1 MLLVVGVAACVA
13 QWGVRTGDSFYAPPV
28 PARLSATR
36 LPPGIVW
43 PLHNGLANHNLT
55 LPDMVSNTEENQ
67 DSGGGC
73 GSCWAWSIT
82 TAVEARV
89 AQQKGQL
96 ISLSPQQL
104 VDCTHD
110 VPFGGNMGDMANEGC
125 AGGYTEATVEWLKS
139 NRYGICTHSDYPY
152 TGTEGQCA
160 ACTGKVR
167 IDEFEVYPRMVQSA
181 PGVYSETPA
190 TEALLAQMVSSGP
203 TVALLSIANQTA
215 FSLGDTSDTTC
226 PSTVATGEP
235 PLHSVVVYG
244 YTDAEWLV
252 YNSYGRSWGPGGD
265 GTARIARGSNAYC
278 IGSLKILRISDVTL
292 VDAQQLPTTETRLSV
307 HVYQPTEPHTHAS
320 LDDDWSIATLVSF
333 AVLMLCFL
341 PLCLYPYPTEAHTL
355 RRHQQRY
362 DDRRG
367 KYGVIQI
374 HTIHH
379 ADAPTPARTATKGSR
394 LWHAANV
401 KRSSVQGFRQAG
413 AAQAAARGASAA
425 APAAAAAPADIP
437 AAAAAPPLSSAL
449 PSARCQCGM
458 HILVR
463 DDPRSGLVCNRCL
476 CSIEGHVWAC
486 GGEGE
491 AQCDYHVCEP
501 CYPHLPQ
508 TS

>member
-1 MLLVVGVAACVA
+1 MLLVFGVAACVA

-28 PARLSATR
+28 PARVSATR

-110 VPFGGNMGDMANEGC
+110 VPFGGNMGNMANEGC
-125 AGGYTEATVEWLKS
+125 DGGYTEATVEWLKS
-139 NRYGICTHSDYPY
+139 NRYGMCTHSEYPY

-190 TEALLAQMVSSGP
+190 TEALLAQMVSNGP

-215 FSLGDTSDTTC
+215 FALGDTSDTTC
-226 PSTVATGEP
+226 TSTAATGEP

-244 YTDAEWLV
+244 YTDTEWLV
-252 YNSYGRSWGPGGD
+252 YNSYGRSWGSEGD

-320 LDDDWSIATLVSF
+320 LDDNWSIVTLVSL
-333 AVLMLCFL
+333 AVLMLCLL
-341 PLCLYPYPTEAHTL
+341 PLCLNPYPTEAHTL
-355 RRHQQRY
+355 RRHQQKYDNQRGRY
-362 DDRRG
+362 RF
-367 KYGVIQI
+367 IQI
-374 HTIHH
+374 HTIHRP
-379 ADAPTPARTATKGSR
+379 DAP
-394 LWHAANV
+394 
-401 KRSSVQGFRQAG
+401 
-413 AAQAAARGASAA
+413 ASAPA
-425 APAAAAAPADIP
+425 SPPASPPASAPAPAAAL
-437 AAAAAPPLSSAL
+437 LSGGAE
-449 PSARCQCGM
+449 A
-458 HILVR
+458 
-463 DDPRSGLVCNRCL
+463 
-476 CSIEGHVWAC
+476 
-486 GGEGE
+486 GGEAGAE
-491 AQCDYHVCEP
+491 ATVAETETESGVPMAQPTDAADTLKLVTRGTQSYRCNQCSCYIDTLCLYTMNGVSCDSTEYHICVP
-501 CYPHLPQ
+501 CGQIL
-508 TS
+508 SCS